1 VPVKHLLTLTVKG
14 QNLSNMKRIIITLI
28 WVLSVSSVWAQG
40 GEKLSLS
47 LSQMISDETLQHKQ
61 INLLVQGDLA
71 AIRSYTE
78 NSGGLFR
85 YSVANIATIRIPVH
99 ALAGLASSES
109 IRRIEM
115 PANNYTVMNDSMR
128 STIRANQIHAGI
140 PPLLQGYDGTGVV
153 IGIIDTG
160 VDLTHPDL
168 KDSNGNTRIRHL
180 WDQRKPVAANTP
192 QPYGYGQE
200 WNNTEIDA
208 GLASSSN
215 DMQGFGHGTHVS
227 GITAG
232 NANANGKNKGVAP
245 GAELIEVAF
254 DFNNTTNPTYIDAV
268 DYIFNKAQA
277 LGKPC
282 VINASLG
289 DYYGSHDG
297 WDLQSQMIS
306 ALLNQQ
312 SGRVLVAAAGNAGGI
327 PFHLGYNVTSDTSF
341 TWVRHNPAF
350 PNTYFQI
357 WGDTSTFKQIQF
369 SIGADVNTT
378 SASYRGRL
386 NFRNILYNLGVFK
399 QDTLYSSSGTRLAII
414 QSFGS
419 IQGPAYLLEFNIV
432 PDSNTYAWRLIT
444 TGSGRLDSWKFY
456 DGGGGPGFVNTNLPS
471 SAIVPEIVYYKLP
484 DVTSTIVSGF
494 QCLDNVITVGNYG
507 NRNFYIDFNGNPYT
521 DNNVTPGQIVAN
533 SSWGP
538 TRDGRLKPDVS
549 APGSLMLS
557 AGQLSLMAIWQ
568 GQPNNVV
575 KIAEGGFHFRDGGTS
590 SSSPVVAGIAALYL
604 QQNPTANAIQVRDAI
619 TQCALTDSFTG
630 PFIPNFIWGHGKAD
644 ALSTLVNCSLSSGVN
659 SGSQQLQMAVFP
671 NPVNQGQT
679 ISVVLAGS
687 FGRNTKIEIVDPT
700 GRTLWLQEPNAPGT
714 YEISTASLSEGIY
727 FIRPEKSGN
736 LIRAAKFAVIR

>member
-1 VPVKHLLTLTVKG
+1 
-14 QNLSNMKRIIITLI
+14 MKKLI
-28 WVLSVSSVWAQG
+28 PCLFLFSIFYSTSFSQDHR
-40 GEKLSLS
+40 KLQMSLAT
-47 LSQMISDETLQHKQ
+47 MILDETLQTRPV
-61 INLLVQGDLA
+61 NLLVQGDMDV
-71 AIRSYTE
+71 IRELTSVH
-78 NSGGLFR
+78 SGLFR
-85 YSVANIATIRIPVH
+85 YSIADIAVIRVPVYAIPAFSMH
-99 ALAGLASSES
+99 EK
-109 IRRIEM
+109 IRRIES
-115 PANNYTVMNDSMR
+115 PVNNYTVMNDSMR
-128 STIRANQIHAGI
+128 SVVRVNQVHSGLT
-140 PPLLQGYDGTGVV
+140 PLPQGYDGSGVV

-168 KDSNGNTRIRHL
+168 LDSAGNTRVKHL

-208 GLASSSN
+208 GLAVSSN

-227 GITAG
+227 GIAASDG
-232 NANANGKNKGVAP
+232 SANGKNKGVAP
-245 GAELIEVAF
+245 AADLIEVAF

-297 WDLQSQMIS
+297 YDLQSQMIS

-312 SGRVLVAAAGNAGGI
+312 AGRVLVAAAGNAGSI

-350 PNTYFQI
+350 ANTYFQI
-357 WGDTSTFKQIQF
+357 WGDTSSFTSIQF

-386 NFRNILYNLGVFK
+386 NFRNINYNLGVFK
-399 QDTLYSSSGTRLAII
+399 QDTLFSSSGNRLAII

-444 TGSGRLDSWKFY
+444 TGQGRLDSWKFY
-456 DGGGGPGFVNTNLPS
+456 DGAGGPGFVNSNLPS
-471 SAIVPEIVYYKLP
+471 SSVVPEIVFYKLP
-484 DVTSTIVSGF
+484 DITSTIVSGF

-507 NRNFYIDFNGNPYT
+507 NRNFYIDFNGNTYN
-521 DNNVTPGQIVAN
+521 DASVIPGQIATN

-538 TRDGRLKPDVS
+538 TRDGRLKPDIS
-549 APGSLMLS
+549 APGGLMLS

-568 GQPNNVV
+568 NQPSNVV

-590 SSSPVVAGIAALYL
+590 SSSPVVAGIAALFL
-604 QQNPTANAIQVRDAI
+604 QQNPTATAIQVRDAI
-619 TQCALTDSFTG
+619 TQCAVVDSFTG
-630 PFIPNFIWGHGKAD
+630 PFVPNFIWGHGKAD
-644 ALSTLVNCSLSSGVN
+644 AFNTLVNCSLTSGIAEHSNTN
-659 SGSQQLQMAVFP
+659 SLIIYP
-671 NPVNQGQT
+671 NPVQAGQPFNLIIPKHAAIT
-679 ISVVLAGS
+679 ESNIKIYDTAGRLVGTFNAKNKS
-687 FGRNTKIEIVDPT
+687 AVEIPT
-700 GRTLWLQEPNAPGT
+700 DN
-714 YEISTASLSEGIY
+714 LSPGIY
-727 FIRPEKSGN
+727 IVKLENDSLRIPVARISIVTFQ
-736 LIRAAKFAVIR
+736 